1 MIRQNYPNSILATV
15 HDPNA
20 AKIAHIKGGGSII
33 TVPIGG
39 AFDNRYE
46 PLELKWKVISIS
58 DKPFMLEKWGFLQT
72 PGLSAVLKSGN
83 LTIVVTTNPVMQVDR
98 SIYLINNL
106 NPRDFHSIIVKS
118 PHCEPEFY
126 DDWVEDN
133 FNVDAPGATSA
144 NLPTLGHENCKRP
157 MYPMEQ
163 NTKFNPKV
171 EFYSRD

>member
-1 MIRQNYPNSILATV
+1 
-15 HDPNA
+15 
-20 AKIAHIKGGGSII
+20 
-33 TVPIGG
+33 
-39 AFDNRYE
+39 
-46 PLELKWKVISIS
+46 
-58 DKPFMLEKWGFLQT
+58 
-72 PGLSAVLKSGN
+72 
-83 LTIVVTTNPVMQVDR
+83 MQVDR